1 MKKKIK
7 SECECCQAFLDQ
19 ITLTEDRLSDWM
31 GKEEFLSFKKEGKDF
46 FSFKKKEGKDFF
58 DMVMDIV
65 KYSYEPL
72 HLKEEFTDDEL
83 H

>member
-46 FSFKKKEGKDFF
+46 F